1 MAVEIHPIPLY
12 GVWDIGYALDVHT
25 IKSIPIGED
34 AYGHLHFDNT
44 RSEIGEL
51 LYQFKYNGK
60 YENLNPIVDAI
71 VSFWDETPETPVTT
85 RQQSRLHG
93 KKRKNFNLR

>member
-34 AYGHLHFDNT
+34 AYGHLHLTIRVLKLVNYF
-44 RSEIGEL
+44 I
-51 LYQFKYNGK
+51 
-60 YENLNPIVDAI
+60 NLSITESMKI
-71 VSFWDETPETPVTT
+71 
-85 RQQSRLHG
+85 
-93 KKRKNFNLR
+93 

>member
-51 LYQFKYNGK
+51 LYQF
-60 YENLNPIVDAI
+60 
-71 VSFWDETPETPVTT
+71 
-85 RQQSRLHG
+85 
-93 KKRKNFNLR
+93 